1 MPLPN
6 QVKLATAVVLL
17 ALAGFGFARFARNA
31 RGGSDQTFFYD
42 ESEGRLFVGPRTA
55 IPPIRGL
62 NDATADAVR
71 AVVIST
77 NGNPR
82 DKSSR
87 VIAYLEKYSPELKQQ
102 MEAAQASGQSPLMGR
117 GLAQAHRF
125 VRRPDEPRWH
135 ALTSPEGEQ
144 IVNAWLTA
152 GPNGQPAIICA
163 PP

>member
-1 MPLPN
+1 MALLN
-6 QVKLATAVVLL
+6 QAKLAAAVVLL
-17 ALAGFGFARFARNA
+17 AIAGLGFVRFARNA
-31 RGGSDQTFFYD
+31 RGASDQAFFYD
-42 ESEGRLFVGPRTA
+42 ESEGRLFVGSRTA
-55 IPPIRGL
+55 VPPIRGL

-71 AVVIST
+71 AVVIAT

-82 DKSSR
+82 DKTAR

-135 ALTSPEGEQ
+135 ALTSPDGEQ

-152 GPNGQPAIICA
+152 GPNGQPAVICT